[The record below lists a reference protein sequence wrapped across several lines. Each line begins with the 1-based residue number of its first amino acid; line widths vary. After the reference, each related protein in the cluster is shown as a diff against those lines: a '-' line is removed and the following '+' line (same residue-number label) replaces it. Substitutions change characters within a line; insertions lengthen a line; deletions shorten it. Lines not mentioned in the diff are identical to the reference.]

1 MIGDS
6 GKFEN
11 LLKSTLYKR
20 ELDLFKNRFPNPWID
35 TYLNQYLQIQQIRIK
50 IAISKLL
57 ESAEL

>member
-1 MIGDS
+1 MMGYS

-20 ELDLFKNRFPNPWID
+20 VDLFKNRFPNPWID
-35 TYLNQYLQIQQIRIK
+35 TYLNQYLQTQQIRIK
-50 IAISKLL
+50 IAISKLH